1 MEVTMFAIL
10 RVANGRRHEVDF
22 RDDPVTVDVAMSTTT
37 VQITMTAAG
46 SSDLAT
52 SRYVTV
58 ALPRNGTRFRRQSRA
73 HKARP
78 FGLRGL
84 TAERGQAGE
93 AIMPRMRR
101 TASLE
106 GPARV

>member
-1 MEVTMFAIL
+1 MFAIL

-46 SSDLAT
+46 SSDLAR

-58 ALPRNGTRFRRQSRA
+58 ALPRNAMAAAAASTGVNA
-73 HKARP
+73 EL
-78 FGLRGL
+78 GLRL
-84 TAERGQAGE
+84 
-93 AIMPRMRR
+93 
-101 TASLE
+101 
-106 GPARV
+106 VDDK